1 VKTVQTKNYI
11 FCPIAK
17 KVTLSLI
24 LLTVLS
30 GLISSCSTQAKK
42 DLPIDSGINHTL
54 LWPAAPAKPRIEF
67 KQIVRTAKD
76 LGITRSF
83 FTKMV
88 DWVFGESSI
97 QFVKPMASVTLNDGK
112 LFVADPGAHGI
123 HYIDTSKNTYSLLN
137 IENKSTFATPVGL
150 ATDGQRVFISDST
163 LGVFVF
169 EKDAKF
175 AVPLQLENPPT
186 RSTGI
191 AYNKKLQLL
200 YIVDTIEHRINV
212 YNQAGKFSHHIG
224 QRGLDDGQ
232 FNFPTMLSIAA
243 DGKLFVTDSLNFR
256 VQIFSQDGKFI
267 STFGE
272 MGQGTGGHS
281 RPKGIATDKFGHI
294 YVVDSLFH
302 SVQIFNQQGEFL
314 LNFGAHGSEFGE
326 FWLPTG
332 IFIDSENN
340 TTIYVADSY
349 NKRLQ
354 IFQYVGGAS

>member
-1 VKTVQTKNYI
+1 M
-11 FCPIAK
+11 
-17 KVTLSLI
+17 LSLI

-30 GLISSCSTQAKK
+30 GSISSCNTQTKK
-42 DLPIDSGINHTL
+42 DLPIDSGIDHTL
-54 LWPAAPAKPRIEF
+54 LWPASPAKPRIEF
-67 KQIVRTAKD
+67 KQVVRTPDD
-76 LGITRSF
+76 LGVTRSF

-88 DWVFGESSI
+88 DWVFGELSI
-97 QFVKPMASVTLNDGK
+97 QFVKPMASVTLTDGR
-112 LFVADPGAHGI
+112 LFVADPGANGI
-123 HYIDTSKNTYSLLN
+123 HYIDTAKNSYTLLN
-137 IENKSTFATPVGL
+137 IANKQTFVTPVAL

-169 EKDAKF
+169 KKDAQF
-175 AVPLQLENPPT
+175 AVPLKLDTPPT
-186 RSTGI
+186 RNTGI
-191 AYNKKLQLL
+191 AYNKKSQHL

-212 YNQAGKFSHHIG
+212 YNQEGKLIHRIG
-224 QRGLDDGQ
+224 QRGLGDGE

-243 DGKLFVTDSLNFR
+243 DGTLFVTDSLNFR
-256 VQIFSQDGKFI
+256 VQIFSQDGTFI
-267 STFGE
+267 NKFGE

-314 LNFGAHGSEFGE
+314 LNFGAQGSEFGE

-332 IFIDSENN
+332 IFIDSEND